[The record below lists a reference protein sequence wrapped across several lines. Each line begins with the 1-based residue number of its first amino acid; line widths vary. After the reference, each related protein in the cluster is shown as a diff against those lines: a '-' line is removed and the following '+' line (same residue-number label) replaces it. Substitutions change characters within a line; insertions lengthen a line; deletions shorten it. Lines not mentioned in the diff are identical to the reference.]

1 MMTLT
6 EAVQQLINLIR
17 IHGDIDIRIQV
28 ARYEPDSPNDFEL
41 LL

>member
-1 MMTLT
+1 MIITQAIL
-6 EAVQQLINLIR
+6 ELVRLIR

-28 ARYEPDSPNDFEL
+28 ARYDPDSEKDFEL